1 LIYAVTA
8 EQDLP
13 HKLAAILYA
22 DVEGYSR
29 LTGAD
34 ETGTHRTLSAYLD
47 LFAETIKAHRGEV
60 KHYAGDAVLADFTT
74 VSDALNC
81 AVEFQKASKEKN
93 ETVQDDKRVKFR
105 IGLNLGEVIVDRGEV
120 YGNGVNVAARLET
133 LAEPGGICISG
144 AARDAIGN
152 KLALSYEYL
161 GEHQVKNIEEPVRAY
176 RVNFTGEPSIIPE
189 TSRPPSRK
197 LAIRW
202 PAMAVALLAALAVG
216 AWWIFSRPAASL
228 AAASTARASVPVAT
242 NTSQPAKANRIAV
255 LPFANLSADKDNE
268 YFSDGMTEEMISKLS
283 RVPGLEVIARTSVIV
298 YKGTNKKISE
308 IAKELNVS
316 SVLEGSVRRNGDKL
330 RITAQLINAANEAHL
345 WSNDYDRDL
354 RDVFA
359 IQSDVARSVAEALR
373 VTLSST
379 ITQQIDKKGTDNL
392 EAYDLYLQGMYHQN
406 KMTPEGLEKSLEYFN
421 RAIALDSSFAR
432 PHAAAGFTYDLFGG
446 WGIKD
451 PRDTVPKAKA
461 LARRAL
467 ELDDTLVEAH
477 GVIADMAVFDLDWP
491 LAEASSKHALS
502 LNPNS
507 AFALDGYAVLYLSPW
522 GRHDEAIAAIRRAI
536 ELDPSSLLYRTD
548 FVFILMEAQRNEEA
562 IEEAKRALKR
572 EPAPNVWWSL
582 GVAYSGSGAHD
593 LAIAAFQKNM
603 ELSGQN
609 FVSLGGLGYA
619 YARAGKRDEALKVLA
634 TMKERAKK
642 ETVDPAGFAYVYVG
656 LDDNDAAM
664 EWLQRTY
671 DERPNIGLA
680 FLKEGPFYNRIRSD
694 PRFIALLKKI
704 GFKK

>member
-1 LIYAVTA
+1 MDLPPQNALNDQTP
-8 EQDLP
+8 LP
-13 HKLAAILYA
+13 HKLAAILYS

-34 ETGTHRTLSAYLD
+34 ESGTHRTLSAYLD

-81 AVEFQKASKEKN
+81 AVEFQIASKEKN
-93 ETVQDDKRVKFR
+93 ETVPDNKRVKFR

-133 LAEPGGICISG
+133 LAEPGGICIAG

-176 RVNFTGEPSIIPE
+176 RVNFTGEPAARNTAVSPPAPS
-189 TSRPPSRK
+189 SRGRK
-197 LAIRW
+197 RW
-202 PAMAVALLAALAVG
+202 PIAVAAALALSALGV
-216 AWWIFSRPAASL
+216 WFVLSRPAPTLFSPTV
-228 AAASTARASVPVAT
+228 ASTPAA
-242 NTSQPAKANRIAV
+242 AKANRIAV
-255 LPFANLSADKDNE
+255 LPFANMSANPENE
-268 YFSDGMTEEMISKLS
+268 YFADGMTEEMISKLS

-298 YKGTNKKISE
+298 YKGSNKKIAE

-345 WSNDYDRDL
+345 WSNDYDREL

-373 VTLSST
+373 VTLSPA
-379 ITQQIDKKGTDNL
+379 IEQKIEKKGTDNL
-392 EAYDLYLQGMYHQN
+392 EAYDLYLQGLYHQN
-406 KMTPEGLEKSLEYFN
+406 KVTPEGFEKSLEYFN
-421 RAIALDSSFAR
+421 RAIALDPDFA
-432 PHAAAGFTYDLFGG
+432 PAYAAVGWTYDLLGA
-446 WGIKD
+446 WGIQH
-451 PRDTVPKAKA
+451 PREAFRKAKA
-461 LARRAL
+461 SGRRAL
-467 ELDDTLVEAH
+467 QLDNTLVEAH
-477 GVIADMAVFDLDWP
+477 AVIGDMAVFDLDWP
-491 LAEASSKHALS
+491 LAEASYKRALA

-507 AFALDGYAVLYLSPW
+507 AFALDGYAVLYLTPRS
-522 GRHDEAIAAIRRAI
+522 RHEESIATLLHAIK
-536 ELDPSSLLYRTD
+536 LDPHSLLIRQD
-548 FVFILMEAQRNEEA
+548 FAAALMLARRYEEA
-562 IEEAKRALKR
+562 IVEAKRVLAR
-572 EPAPNVWWSL
+572 EPTASEAWGIL
-582 GVAYSGSGAHD
+582 GWASVGMGAHD
-593 LAIAAFQKNM
+593 AAVEAFQKRA
-603 ELSGQN
+603 ELTGQS
-609 FVSLGGLGYA
+609 FPSLGALGVA

-642 ETVDPAGFAYVYVG
+642 ETFDPIGFAWIYLG
-656 LDDNDAAM
+656 LDDKDAAL

-671 DERPNIGLA
+671 EERPNIQLA
-680 FLKEGPFYNRIRSD
+680 FIKVGGLYDPLRSD
-694 PRFIALLKKI
+694 PRFIELVRKVGLEK
-704 GFKK
+704 